1 MYEEDASPGA
11 SPSEGGEPLAI
22 ALALRDNKKLSRKG
36 GDDDSAGGTDVDV
49 DVDRVRVG
57 VVAVDVRTG
66 KVVHD
71 AFVERSGQR
80 RELDTRLR
88 HLK

>member
-1 MYEEDASPGA
+1 MRKNKSSRNSPATGGSGNDDHRDGEEHSDSDDATGNGA
-11 SPSEGGEPLAI
+11 DA
-22 ALALRDNKKLSRKG
+22 
-36 GDDDSAGGTDVDV
+36 VDT
-49 DVDRVRVG
+49 VRAG

-66 KVVHD
+66 KVVYD
-71 AFVERSGQR
+71 AFVERAGQR